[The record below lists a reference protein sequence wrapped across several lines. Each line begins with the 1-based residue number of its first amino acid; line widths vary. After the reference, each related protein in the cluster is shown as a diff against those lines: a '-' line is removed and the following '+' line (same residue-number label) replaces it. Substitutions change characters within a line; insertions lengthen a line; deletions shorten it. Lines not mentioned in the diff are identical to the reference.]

1 MNGDANTKYRYHNG
15 ILLEEYEG
23 EQKTK
28 PMAEYLASKVVS
40 LGQEKKEIAEN
51 DEL

>member
-1 MNGDANTKYRYHNG
+1 MERLIETRYHNG

-28 PMAEYLASKVVS
+28 PMAEYLASKVA
-40 LGQEKKEIAEN
+40 LLAEKKTEEGEN